1 MRAIVIEGNSLRLRE
16 VPDPSL
22 GPADLLVRIRATSV
36 NRADLRRAAVHFKQ
50 SETAAA
56 AIAGLEMAGE
66 VIGKGADVSSFA
78 IGDRVMAMTGGGYA
92 EMVAI
97 DHRLALPVPA
107 KFTWARAAATPT
119 VYVTAHDALVS
130 QGGVTAGTQLLVQG
144 ASTGTGIAA
153 VQIAHAWKADR
164 VFGTAGTDDKVARL
178 RALGCDTP
186 INYRTSDVA
195 KLVLEATQ
203 ERGVD
208 LVLDLVGRSA
218 VAANIAAVAIK
229 GRIICVG
236 RVGSTTDEINLD
248 EFARKRVTMTGTTFR
263 TRTLDERT
271 AVIWTLPQR
280 DDPAVRRRNA
290 DARARS
296 AGVRFRRSGG
306 GAGPC
311 ANPEASLMTFG
322 SQGAN
327 LAFSLQQIKG
337 AGGGRYY
344 LRGRLVRLFSR
355 RKCLEG
361 ISVDMVDTINA
372 TIKRLHLMKVDSVK
386 FEGKSWTSNW
396 IRIYLQAHVRRALS
410 LVESGLAEQRV
421 GRTLTTALCSR

>member
-22 GPADLLVRIRATSV
+22 GPADLLVRVRATSV

-178 RALGCDTP
+178 RAFGCDTP

-236 RVGSTTDEINLD
+236 RVGGTTDEINLD

-271 AVIWTLPQR
+271 AVIR
-280 DDPAVRRRNA
+280 
-290 DARARS
+290 
-296 AGVRFRRSGG
+296 RFRNEMIPLFEDGTLTPVLDQREFGFE
-306 GAGPC
+306 
-311 ANPEASLMTFG
+311 EAEAAQAYMAENKHFG
-322 SQGAN
+322 KIV
-327 LAFSLQQIKG
+327 L
-337 AGGGRYY
+337 
-344 LRGRLVRLFSR
+344 
-355 RKCLEG
+355 
-361 ISVDMVDTINA
+361 
-372 TIKRLHLMKVDSVK
+372 
-386 FEGKSWTSNW
+386 
-396 IRIYLQAHVRRALS
+396 HVR
-410 LVESGLAEQRV
+410 
-421 GRTLTTALCSR
+421 

>member
-36 NRADLRRAAVHFKQ
+36 NRADLRRAAVHFTQ

-164 VFGTAGTDDKVARL
+164 VFGTAGTDTNISAQQVTALL
-178 RALGCDTP
+178 RHLKIDGDN
-186 INYRTSDVA
+186 IHSVHEQ
-195 KLVLEATQ
+195 KLRRKYVTRA
-203 ERGVD
+203 GIK
-208 LVLDLVGRSA
+208 A
-218 VAANIAAVAIK
+218 VEDYI
-229 GRIICVG
+229 R
-236 RVGSTTDEINLD
+236 
-248 EFARKRVTMTGTTFR
+248 
-263 TRTLDERT
+263 
-271 AVIWTLPQR
+271 
-280 DDPAVRRRNA
+280 
-290 DARARS
+290 
-296 AGVRFRRSGG
+296 
-306 GAGPC
+306 

-421 GRTLTTALCSR
+421 GRTLTTALCSRSWIS